1 MRRTIPKILKH
12 VFLIAMLFFT
22 LYPVFMVVS
31 NSLKTQPELYK
42 NTLGLPQNPQ
52 FSNYAQAIETG
63 NLGRAF
69 LITFI
74 LTAVSVVLI
83 TILGSFA
90 AFALSR
96 RRSRTHRAL
105 YQFMILGMMIPYQVS
120 MFQLYRLMDKLHL
133 INNLFGLILVYTA
146 WGLPFTVYVMY
157 GFMCGIPIEIQEA
170 AEMDGCSMWGMYA
183 RIIMPLSATV
193 VASSVIFNMVFVW
206 NDLNFPMILVDDPKL
221 KSLSNAL
228 LSFRGQYS
236 SQYTLLFAGVV
247 LASIPLVV
255 VFLLLQKR
263 FTAGMMAGSIKG

>member
-1 MRRTIPKILKH
+1 MQRRIPTILKH
-12 VFLIAMLFFT
+12 TFLIVMLCFG
-22 LYPVFMVVS
+22 LYPVFMVIS
-31 NSLKTQPELYK
+31 NSLKTQSELYR
-42 NTLGLPQNPQ
+42 NTLGLPASPQ
-52 FSNYAQAIETG
+52 FSNYAEAIETG
-63 NLGRAF
+63 NLGRSF
-69 LITFI
+69 LITLF
-74 LTAVSVVLI
+74 LTVVSVVLI

-96 RRSRTHRAL
+96 RRTRSHKAL
-105 YQFMILGMMIPYQVS
+105 YQFIIIGMMIPYQVS
-120 MFQLYRLMDKLHL
+120 IFQFYRLMDSLRL

-157 GFMCGIPIEIQEA
+157 GFMSSIPVEIQEA
-170 AEMDGCSMWGMYA
+170 AQMDGCSMWGMYS

-193 VASSVIFNMVFVW
+193 VASSIIFNMVFVW
-206 NDLNFPMILVDDPKL
+206 NDLNFPMILVDDPNL

-255 VFLLLQKR
+255 VFLLLQKK